1 MVAAVAASVSASVAE
16 AAQAAAASGEAWRKK
31 AGIAMREELEQ
42 EAGITSQGAW
52 VQGAWVQSINSMHY
66 TPSNVCVILQV
77 HGPPP
82 SLKLTTDQKYAERYG
97 IAAASA
103 GEMMRI

>member
-52 VQGAWVQSINSMHY
+52 VQGAWV
-66 TPSNVCVILQV
+66 

-97 IAAASA
+97 IAAASV
-103 GEMMRI
+103 RI